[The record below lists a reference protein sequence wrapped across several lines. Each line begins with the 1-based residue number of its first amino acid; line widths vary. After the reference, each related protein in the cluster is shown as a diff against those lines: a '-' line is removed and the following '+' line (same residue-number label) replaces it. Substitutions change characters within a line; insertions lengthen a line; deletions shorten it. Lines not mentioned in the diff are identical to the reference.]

1 MRKITITTDIK
12 KTRVLLGCPVLIK
25 HKVYFRFGKGR
36 NFLQKDFFSMSCD
49 VSGFENGH
57 YTWVLLHIFRKPF
70 SFYLINRF
78 YK

>member
-1 MRKITITTDIK
+1 
-12 KTRVLLGCPVLIK
+12 
-25 HKVYFRFGKGR
+25 
-36 NFLQKDFFSMSCD
+36 MSCD